1 MLTCGSEKNAAVIYD
16 RGTLKPMGGISELKN
31 AVTSIDND
39 GIGEL
44 PSMLVATQATL
55 YVLAA
60 KAGGREGRKRRED
73 RLE

>member
-1 MLTCGSEKNAAVIYD
+1 
-16 RGTLKPMGGISELKN
+16 MGGISELKN

-60 KAGGREGRKRRED
+60 KAGGREGRKRHED
-73 RLE
+73 PLE